1 MQDLA
6 RKFKEEV
13 AEAAISLFKRNGYNN
28 VTVNEICKECGISR
42 SVFYSSFNGK
52 RSILEYMVEKPQH
65 NDDASFMKFA
75 HADNDFERI
84 WQLFDRFIA
93 IAYDFG
99 PELTSTLFIMQF
111 ESPEG
116 IRAAVHALDD
126 LFATLATNC
135 AKSGII
141 DSKEPPDLLS
151 RIATDLICHELY
163 VWCSQKGNFSLRA
176 RARQYYL
183 SITHWAR
190 RSTSRCAHARG
201 STPRSPT
208 TSSRSIACRPSSATR
223 CDCKSPLPGTPAQP
237 RLILGQNEES
247 AHILLRKKP
256 AARHLFQPLVFSF
269 VSIINVQTNRLPQN
283 SKLRSK
289 SAIRSR

>member
-1 MQDLA
+1 M
-6 RKFKEEV
+6 
-13 AEAAISLFKRNGYNN
+13 
-28 VTVNEICKECGISR
+28 
-42 SVFYSSFNGK
+42 FYSSFNGK

-135 AKSGII
+135 AKSAIT
-141 DSKEPPDLLS
+141 DPKAPPELLARS
-151 RIATDLICHELY
+151 ATELSCHELS
-163 VWCSQKGNFSLRA
+163 VWASQKGNFSLRA
-176 RARQYYL
+176 RARQY
-183 SITHWAR
+183 AE
-190 RSTSRCAHARG
+190 
-201 STPRSPT
+201 
-208 TSSRSIACRPSSATR
+208 IAYHVKPEYRM
-223 CDCKSPLPGTPAQP
+223 PAEQ
-237 RLILGQNEES
+237 REAL
-247 AHILLRKKP
+247 
-256 AARHLFQPLVFSF
+256 
-269 VSIINVQTNRLPQN
+269 
-283 SKLRSK
+283 
-289 SAIRSR
+289 

>member
-141 DSKEPPDLLS
+141 DSKEPPGSAVADRNGSDLP
-151 RIATDLICHELY
+151 
-163 VWCSQKGNFSLRA
+163 RA
-176 RARQYYL
+176 VRLVQPERKLLAARTRAAVRRDRLPRQAGV
-183 SITHWAR
+183 SHAGRAAR
-190 RSTSRCAHARG
+190 RTVTARLPRQERLHSCSWLWTKQNLRISFCA
-201 STPRSPT
+201 
-208 TSSRSIACRPSSATR
+208 
-223 CDCKSPLPGTPAQP
+223 
-237 RLILGQNEES
+237 
-247 AHILLRKKP
+247 KKP

-289 SAIRSR
+289 SAVRSR

>member
-1 MQDLA
+1 MQDSA

-151 RIATDLICHELY
+151 RIATDRSATSCT
-163 VWCSQKGNFSLRA
+163 SGPA
-176 RARQYYL
+176 RKE
-183 SITHWAR
+183 
-190 RSTSRCAHARG
+190 TSRCAHARG

-208 TSSRSIACRPSSATR
+208 TSSRSIACRPSSATH

>member
-1 MQDLA
+1 MQDSA

-116 IRAAVHALDD
+116 IRAAVHALM
-126 LFATLATNC
+126 
-135 AKSGII
+135 
-141 DSKEPPDLLS
+141 
-151 RIATDLICHELY
+151 ICLQL
-163 VWCSQKGNFSLRA
+163 WPQTAPNQAL
-176 RARQYYL
+176 
-183 SITHWAR
+183 
-190 RSTSRCAHARG
+190 
-201 STPRSPT
+201 STPK
-208 TSSRSIACRPSSATR
+208 SRRICCRASQR
-223 CDCKSPLPGTPAQP
+223 
-237 RLILGQNEES
+237 I
-247 AHILLRKKP
+247 
-256 AARHLFQPLVFSF
+256 
-269 VSIINVQTNRLPQN
+269 
-283 SKLRSK
+283 
-289 SAIRSR
+289 

>member
-1 MQDLA
+1 MQDSA

-116 IRAAVHALDD
+116 IRAAVHALM
-126 LFATLATNC
+126 
-135 AKSGII
+135 
-141 DSKEPPDLLS
+141 
-151 RIATDLICHELY
+151 IC
-163 VWCSQKGNFSLRA
+163 LR
-176 RARQYYL
+176 
-183 SITHWAR
+183 HWPQTAPNQ
-190 RSTSRCAHARG
+190 AL
-201 STPRSPT
+201 STPK
-208 TSSRSIACRPSSATR
+208 SRRICCRASQR
-223 CDCKSPLPGTPAQP
+223 
-237 RLILGQNEES
+237 I
-247 AHILLRKKP
+247 
-256 AARHLFQPLVFSF
+256 
-269 VSIINVQTNRLPQN
+269 
-283 SKLRSK
+283 
-289 SAIRSR
+289 

>member
-93 IAYDFG
+93 NMNK
-99 PELTSTLFIMQF
+99 EK
-111 ESPEG
+111 
-116 IRAAVHALDD
+116 RHA
-126 LFATLATNC
+126 
-135 AKSGII
+135 
-141 DSKEPPDLLS
+141 
-151 RIATDLICHELY
+151 
-163 VWCSQKGNFSLRA
+163 
-176 RARQYYL
+176 
-183 SITHWAR
+183 
-190 RSTSRCAHARG
+190 
-201 STPRSPT
+201 
-208 TSSRSIACRPSSATR
+208 
-223 CDCKSPLPGTPAQP
+223 
-237 RLILGQNEES
+237 EE
-247 AHILLRKKP
+247 K
-256 AARHLFQPLVFSF
+256 
-269 VSIINVQTNRLPQN
+269 
-283 SKLRSK
+283 
-289 SAIRSR
+289 

>member
-141 DSKEPPDLLS
+141 DSKEPPGLLS

-163 VWCSQKGNFSLRA
+163 VWSSQKGNFSLRA
-176 RARQYYL
+176 RARQY
-183 SITHWAR
+183 AE
-190 RSTSRCAHARG
+190 
-201 STPRSPT
+201 
-208 TSSRSIACRPSSATR
+208 IAYHVKPEYRM
-223 CDCKSPLPGTPAQP
+223 PAEQ
-237 RLILGQNEES
+237 REAL
-247 AHILLRKKP
+247 
-256 AARHLFQPLVFSF
+256 
-269 VSIINVQTNRLPQN
+269 
-283 SKLRSK
+283 
-289 SAIRSR
+289 

>member
-93 IAYDFG
+93 IAYDFA
-99 PELTSTLFIMQF
+99 P
-111 ESPEG
+111 
-116 IRAAVHALDD
+116 RAHEHAVHHAV
-126 LFATLATNC
+126 
-135 AKSGII
+135 
-141 DSKEPPDLLS
+141 
-151 RIATDLICHELY
+151 RIPRGDPRSC
-163 VWCSQKGNFSLRA
+163 A
-176 RARQYYL
+176 RAR
-183 SITHWAR
+183 
-190 RSTSRCAHARG
+190 
-201 STPRSPT
+201 
-208 TSSRSIACRPSSATR
+208 
-223 CDCKSPLPGTPAQP
+223 
-237 RLILGQNEES
+237 
-247 AHILLRKKP
+247 
-256 AARHLFQPLVFSF
+256 
-269 VSIINVQTNRLPQN
+269 
-283 SKLRSK
+283 
-289 SAIRSR
+289 

>member
-1 MQDLA
+1 MQDSA

-65 NDDASFMKFA
+65 NDDASFMKYA

-111 ESPEG
+111 ESPQG
-116 IRAAVHALDD
+116 IREAVHALDD
-126 LFATLATNC
+126 LFATLAKNC

-141 DSKEPPDLLS
+141 ETEEPPELLS
-151 RIATDLICHELY
+151 HIATDLIIHELY
-163 VWCSQKGNFSLRA
+163 VWCSQNGNFCLRE
-176 RARQYYL
+176 RARQYAEVAY
-183 SITHWAR
+183 HVKPQYR
-190 RSTSRCAHARG
+190 M
-201 STPRSPT
+201 SPKQ
-208 TSSRSIACRPSSATR
+208 R
-223 CDCKSPLPGTPAQP
+223 
-237 RLILGQNEES
+237 
-247 AHILLRKKP
+247 
-256 AARHLFQPLVFSF
+256 AAL
-269 VSIINVQTNRLPQN
+269 
-283 SKLRSK
+283 
-289 SAIRSR
+289 

>member
-1 MQDLA
+1 MQDSA

-84 WQLFDRFIA
+84 WQLFDRFIT

-141 DSKEPPDLLS
+141 DSKEPPDL
-151 RIATDLICHELY
+151 H
-163 VWCSQKGNFSLRA
+163 VWSSQKGNFSLRA
-176 RARQYYL
+176 RARQY
-183 SITHWAR
+183 AE
-190 RSTSRCAHARG
+190 
-201 STPRSPT
+201 
-208 TSSRSIACRPSSATR
+208 IAYHVKPEYRM
-223 CDCKSPLPGTPAQP
+223 PAEQ
-237 RLILGQNEES
+237 RDAL
-247 AHILLRKKP
+247 
-256 AARHLFQPLVFSF
+256 
-269 VSIINVQTNRLPQN
+269 
-283 SKLRSK
+283 
-289 SAIRSR
+289 

>member
-111 ESPEG
+111 ESP
-116 IRAAVHALDD
+116 
-126 LFATLATNC
+126 
-135 AKSGII
+135 
-141 DSKEPPDLLS
+141 
-151 RIATDLICHELY
+151 
-163 VWCSQKGNFSLRA
+163 
-176 RARQYYL
+176 
-183 SITHWAR
+183 
-190 RSTSRCAHARG
+190 RG
-201 STPRSPT
+201 SAQLCTRSMICLQLWPQTAPNQALSTPK
-208 TSSRSIACRPSSATR
+208 SRRICCRGSQR
-223 CDCKSPLPGTPAQP
+223 
-237 RLILGQNEES
+237 I
-247 AHILLRKKP
+247 
-256 AARHLFQPLVFSF
+256 
-269 VSIINVQTNRLPQN
+269 
-283 SKLRSK
+283 
-289 SAIRSR
+289 

>member
-1 MQDLA
+1 MQESSW
-6 RKFKEEV
+6 KFKEEV
-13 AEAAISLFKRNGYNN
+13 AETAISLFKRDGYNN
-28 VTVNEICKECGISR
+28 VTVNDICKACGISR

-84 WQLFDRFIA
+84 WQLFDRFIT

-141 DSKEPPDLLS
+141 DTEEPPDLLS
-151 RIATDLICHELY
+151 RIATDLVCHELY

-176 RARQYYL
+176 RAAVCRGRLPRQAG
-183 SITHWAR
+183 IPHAG
-190 RSTSRCAHARG
+190 RSAQRAVRGKNKKCSR
-201 STPRSPT
+201 
-208 TSSRSIACRPSSATR
+208 ISA
-223 CDCKSPLPGTPAQP
+223 GNPA
-237 RLILGQNEES
+237 
-247 AHILLRKKP
+247 ALLR
-256 AARHLFQPLVFSF
+256 LYCLCVYIYW
-269 VSIINVQTNRLPQN
+269 IIPT
-283 SKLRSK
+283 
-289 SAIRSR
+289 RSRKL

>member
-1 MQDLA
+1 MQDSA

-126 LFATLATNC
+126 LFATLATNRHYRLQR
-135 AKSGII
+135 AAGSAVAHRNG
-141 DSKEPPDLLS
+141 SDL
-151 RIATDLICHELY
+151 
-163 VWCSQKGNFSLRA
+163 
-176 RARQYYL
+176 
-183 SITHWAR
+183 
-190 RSTSRCAHARG
+190 
-201 STPRSPT
+201 P
-208 TSSRSIACRPSSATR
+208 
-223 CDCKSPLPGTPAQP
+223 
-237 RLILGQNEES
+237 
-247 AHILLRKKP
+247 
-256 AARHLFQPLVFSF
+256 
-269 VSIINVQTNRLPQN
+269 
-283 SKLRSK
+283 
-289 SAIRSR
+289 

>member
-1 MQDLA
+1 MQDSA

-13 AEAAISLFKRNGYNN
+13 AETAVSLFKRNGYNN

-163 VWCSQKGNFSLRA
+163 VWSSQKGNFSLRA
-176 RARQYYL
+176 RARQY
-183 SITHWAR
+183 AE
-190 RSTSRCAHARG
+190 
-201 STPRSPT
+201 
-208 TSSRSIACRPSSATR
+208 IAYHVKPEYRM
-223 CDCKSPLPGTPAQP
+223 PAEQ
-237 RLILGQNEES
+237 RDAL
-247 AHILLRKKP
+247 
-256 AARHLFQPLVFSF
+256 
-269 VSIINVQTNRLPQN
+269 
-283 SKLRSK
+283 
-289 SAIRSR
+289 

>member
-1 MQDLA
+1 MQDSA

-116 IRAAVHALDD
+116 IRAAVHALM
-126 LFATLATNC
+126 
-135 AKSGII
+135 
-141 DSKEPPDLLS
+141 
-151 RIATDLICHELY
+151 ICLRH
-163 VWCSQKGNFSLRA
+163 WPQTAPSQAL
-176 RARQYYL
+176 
-183 SITHWAR
+183 
-190 RSTSRCAHARG
+190 
-201 STPRSPT
+201 STPK
-208 TSSRSIACRPSSATR
+208 SRRICCRASQR
-223 CDCKSPLPGTPAQP
+223 
-237 RLILGQNEES
+237 I
-247 AHILLRKKP
+247 
-256 AARHLFQPLVFSF
+256 
-269 VSIINVQTNRLPQN
+269 
-283 SKLRSK
+283 
-289 SAIRSR
+289 